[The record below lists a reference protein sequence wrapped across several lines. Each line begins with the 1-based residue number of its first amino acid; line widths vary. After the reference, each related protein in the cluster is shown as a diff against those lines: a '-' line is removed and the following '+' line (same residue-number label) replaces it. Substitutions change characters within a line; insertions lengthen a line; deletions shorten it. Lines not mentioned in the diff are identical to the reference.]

1 MTARKSENTKSAPR
15 PLSSRSRNWITATP
29 IPKSEKS
36 MKKFENTTT
45 IAKTPKSP
53 GVMSRAR
60 TAVIK
65 SCIRILEY
73 FDAN

>member
-1 MTARKSENTKSAPR
+1 MAAALKLPFNKDLGQA
-15 PLSSRSRNWITATP
+15 WIIAYAGP
-29 IPKSEKS
+29 IPMSEKS